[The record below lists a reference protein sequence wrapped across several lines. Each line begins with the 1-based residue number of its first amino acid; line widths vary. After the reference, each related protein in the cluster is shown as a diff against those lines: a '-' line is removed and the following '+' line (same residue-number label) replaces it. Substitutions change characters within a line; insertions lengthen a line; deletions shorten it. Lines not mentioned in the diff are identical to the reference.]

1 MKNIIAILFYFLGVL
16 FAFEGSFQYEI
27 WSVVWFILM
36 LGTLNYNNILNWIKR
51 KF

>member
-1 MKNIIAILFYFLGVL
+1 MKDIIAILFYFLGVL
-16 FAFEGSFQYEI
+16 FAFEGTFQYKI

-36 LGTLNYNNILNWIKR
+36 LTTLNYDNILNWIKR